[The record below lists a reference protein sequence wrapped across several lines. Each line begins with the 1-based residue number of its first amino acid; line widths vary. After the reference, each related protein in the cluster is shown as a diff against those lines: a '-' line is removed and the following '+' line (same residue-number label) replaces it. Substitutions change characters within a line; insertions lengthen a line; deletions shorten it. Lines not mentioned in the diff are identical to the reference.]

1 MWLKQ
6 EKLKVYPKIDVY
18 LHISTTKKLLFVKQ
32 NTIHAK
38 IPMTTKNVTIT
49 NEYKVDNNSNK
60 IEFYMS
66 NQLLLILLL
75 VVHIGM

>member
-1 MWLKQ
+1 
-6 EKLKVYPKIDVY
+6 
-18 LHISTTKKLLFVKQ
+18 
-32 NTIHAK
+32 
-38 IPMTTKNVTIT
+38 MTTKNVTIT

-75 VVHIGM
+75 GSTYWNVAEYHMKIAIYPDKFNPTLQRLLSYFKVITFFIIKE